1 MSHPTTLY
9 SDIKDFVYITLK
21 LQAKMHD
28 SDESFYGVKSTRNR
42 ITSYIL
48 TYLADHKPENIGHAK
63 EAMIAGFERLKD
75 EEDIPI
81 LCYDTIEQL
90 SASFEDRLRE
100 RNVS

>member
-1 MSHPTTLY
+1 MSHRSTLY

-21 LQAKMHD
+21 LQARMHG
-28 SDESFYGVKSTRNR
+28 SDESFYDVNNTHSR
-42 ITSYIL
+42 ITSYIFAHL
-48 TYLADHKPENIGHAK
+48 TDHAPKNIRHAK
-63 EAMIAGFERLKD
+63 EAMMAGFERLKD

-81 LCYDTIEQL
+81 LCHNTIEQL